1 MQNILFNP
9 SLDDAARRKALFA
22 GNLIVLGATPA
33 SRALCQHA
41 INMAKE
47 AFDPLDPEHAQ
58 ESLEVQKFIEIV
70 GPLKSRFTNDMRTKE
85 LVRAYL
91 EEQGVDTNVT
101 YFDVPRLRVVP
112 HSGYLTAGVS
122 YAYKAHRDTWYSSPH
137 GQINWW
143 LPVHE
148 VVPERAMSFYPT
160 YWDRKVPNSS
170 GDFDYDEWTRV
181 GRQQATQQVTKDTRK
196 HPIPLIDL
204 PVSEEMRIGGQSG
217 DAIVFSAAHLHA
229 TAPNS
234 SNATRFSMDFRT
246 IHVDDLVK
254 GGGARNVDCE
264 SKGTTLR
271 DFLKADDFGSIEE
284 QRVLEAG

>member
-1 MQNILFNP
+1 MSNVMQNILFNP

-181 GRQQATQQVTKDTRK
+181 GHQG
-196 HPIPLIDL
+196 HPQTSDSAYRPT
-204 PVSEEMRIGGQSG
+204 SFGGN
-217 DAIVFSAAHLHA
+217 AH
-229 TAPNS
+229 
-234 SNATRFSMDFRT
+234 RRT
-246 IHVDDLVK
+246 EW
-254 GGGARNVDCE
+254 R
-264 SKGTTLR
+264 R
-271 DFLKADDFGSIEE
+271 Y
-284 QRVLEAG
+284 RVLRRAPTCHRAEFFERNPFQYGFPHDSRRRPRQGRGRPQRRL